1 MLKIWMFF
9 ILGFLLT
16 ACSVALEHVPIL
28 TDDTIDSF
36 VYVINGAQIEDIV
49 NTHFDACIID
59 YSYDGTEAGKYSVQ
73 QIKQLKDHQILPI
86 AYLSI
91 GEAEDY
97 RFYWNNSWYNDPP
110 KWLGEENP
118 NWEGNYSVQFWD
130 EAWQTIIY
138 DYIDKILEQGFEV
151 IMLDKVD
158 IFYDWFE
165 TYGLL
170 SEQESAQRMITF
182 VEAIGHYIKQKKGI
196 TDFKILSQNALGL
209 LDFDTENKLKQSI
222 WGVSIEELFY
232 DNNGSQTD
240 EQERQYRLE
249 RLEQLQNHE
258 KIILVTDYVYPLQDI
273 PSAFIQKTRNYGFI
287 PYAADV
293 SYQLDDLIVIDG
305 LQPPN

>member
-73 QIKQLKDHQILPI
+73 QIKQLKDNGTLPI

-158 IFYDWFE
+158 IYYDWFE

-222 WGVSIEELFY
+222 WGVAIEELFY

>member
-73 QIKQLKDHQILPI
+73 QIKQLKDNGTLPI

-158 IFYDWFE
+158 IYYDWFE

>member
-73 QIKQLKDHQILPI
+73 QIKQLKDNGTLPI

-158 IFYDWFE
+158 IYYDWFE

-222 WGVSIEELFY
+222 WGVAIEELFY
-232 DNNGSQTD
+232 DNDGSQTD